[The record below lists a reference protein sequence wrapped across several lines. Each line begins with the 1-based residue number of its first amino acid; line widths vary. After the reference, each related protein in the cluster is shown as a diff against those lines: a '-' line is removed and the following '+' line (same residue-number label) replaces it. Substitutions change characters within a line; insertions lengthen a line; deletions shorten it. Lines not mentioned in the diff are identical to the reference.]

1 MNKVNILSI
10 VFAGICAFSACTDDK
25 DPVIND
31 LKDSEGNNISFTLN
45 APNNSSY
52 TLMPENASSIIDIFT
67 CEQPDYGFAAGV
79 TYTVQVCEGGTE
91 FEKFESLPTTGSGEK
106 VLIKTFELNDAM
118 NNLGMV
124 NPTVAYNVDFRLKAF
139 INDSVPELYSN
150 TVNMAIT
157 PYSGARTQVYFV
169 GDIFDNGWN
178 NNDPSMRMGVD
189 RSTFR
194 DAAGEINPNSDVS
207 FPGYGV
213 TMNEVASYIG
223 CLQVGQLD
231 ELLEKQRQNAFDWQV
246 VLPDKMPGLCFLD
259 TENINP
265 NYWVFGILAKD
276 KAATFE
282 RF

>member
-178 NNDPSMRMGVD
+178 NNDPSMRIFADDDVNNMLFTYTGFVK
-189 RSTFR
+189 
-194 DAAGEINPNSDVS
+194 AGSAFKIKPRVIGAFN
-207 FPGYGV
+207 GV
-213 TMNEVASYIG
+213 TTA
-223 CLQVGQLD
+223 
-231 ELLEKQRQNAFDWQV
+231 
-246 VLPDKMPGLCFLD
+246 
-259 TENINP
+259 TEH
-265 NYWVFGILAKD
+265 
-276 KAATFE
+276 
-282 RF
+282 

>member
-1 MNKVNILSI
+1 M
-10 VFAGICAFSACTDDK
+10 FAGICAFSACTDDK

-124 NPTVAYNVDFRLKAF
+124 NPTVAYNVTSVLKH
-139 INDSVPELYSN
+139 LLT
-150 TVNMAIT
+150 TVFPNLFEH
-157 PYSGARTQVYFV
+157 GKH
-169 GDIFDNGWN
+169 GDHSI
-178 NNDPSMRMGVD
+178 
-189 RSTFR
+189 
-194 DAAGEINPNSDVS
+194 
-207 FPGYGV
+207 
-213 TMNEVASYIG
+213 
-223 CLQVGQLD
+223 
-231 ELLEKQRQNAFDWQV
+231 
-246 VLPDKMPGLCFLD
+246 
-259 TENINP
+259 
-265 NYWVFGILAKD
+265 
-276 KAATFE
+276 
-282 RF
+282 

>member
-178 NNDPSMRMGVD
+178 NND
-189 RSTFR
+189 
-194 DAAGEINPNSDVS
+194 A
-207 FPGYGV
+207 
-213 TMNEVASYIG
+213 YIRRRR
-223 CLQVGQLD
+223 C
-231 ELLEKQRQNAFDWQV
+231 
-246 VLPDKMPGLCFLD
+246 
-259 TENINP
+259 
-265 NYWVFGILAKD
+265 
-276 KAATFE
+276 
-282 RF
+282 

>member
-106 VLIKTFELNDAM
+106 VLVKTFELNDAM

-124 NPTVAYNVDFRLKAF
+124 NPTVAYNVTSVLKHLLTTVFPNF
-139 INDSVPELYSN
+139 I
-150 TVNMAIT
+150 
-157 PYSGARTQVYFV
+157 RT
-169 GDIFDNGWN
+169 
-178 NNDPSMRMGVD
+178 R
-189 RSTFR
+189 
-194 DAAGEINPNSDVS
+194 
-207 FPGYGV
+207 
-213 TMNEVASYIG
+213 
-223 CLQVGQLD
+223 
-231 ELLEKQRQNAFDWQV
+231 
-246 VLPDKMPGLCFLD
+246 
-259 TENINP
+259 
-265 NYWVFGILAKD
+265 
-276 KAATFE
+276 
-282 RF
+282 